1 MARQGLPSGVNRE
14 VLMLLL
20 RQSWPD
26 STVDERRVVARAAG
40 DLADSR
46 QYREDAGS
54 AIGPQTLVEELA
66 DAPDEHSL
74 VERWNWW
81 IGSLEAAYGGYRA
94 FSVHS
99 WDAADIE

>member
-1 MARQGLPSGVNRE
+1 MDPGAVPPTVNRE

-20 RQSWPD
+20 RQTWPD

-40 DLADSR
+40 DLADSG
-46 QYREDAGS
+46 QYRDDAGA
-54 AIGPQTLVEELA
+54 AIGPQRLVEELA
-66 DAPDEHSL
+66 EAPDDHGL

-81 IGSLEAAYGGYRA
+81 IGSLEAAYGGYRE